1 MLTLAMLAALA
12 VLLFLVVASS
22 LHGYSGK
29 RLL

>member
-1 MLTLAMLAALA
+1 MLTIAMLAALA
-12 VLLFLVVASS
+12 VLVFLTVASS

>member
-1 MLTLAMLAALA
+1 MLTIAMIAALA
-12 VLLFLVVASS
+12 VLVFLAIASS